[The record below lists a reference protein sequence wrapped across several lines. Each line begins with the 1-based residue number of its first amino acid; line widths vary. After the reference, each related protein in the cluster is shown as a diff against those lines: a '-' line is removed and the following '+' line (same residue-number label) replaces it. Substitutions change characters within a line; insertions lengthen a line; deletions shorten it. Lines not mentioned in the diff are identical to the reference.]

1 MKIIST
7 ILLCCM
13 VSMYVQAQNNLD
25 KLFDSTG
32 VTHTKVR
39 DTYKSTR
46 IVQGQSTEMLR
57 KHELD
62 FRVAHRFGDAGG
74 EFGGSKTFFGTDNST
89 DIRIAFEYG
98 ISDNLMVGISR
109 SKGGG
114 DLQQLYEGLVK
125 YRFLQ
130 QTTDNHV
137 PVSLALFGNMVIS
150 GMPSSTDIAAA
161 SHFADGSDRLMYV
174 AQAIVSKKFADK
186 LSLSLMPTYVHRN
199 HVGYMDMNNMFALGG
214 AGRLKLSKRLG
225 LLAEYYYPFRT
236 QESKDYFKA
245 SKGITFYNPLG
256 LGLEIETGGHVFSI
270 TFTNSA
276 AILENQFIPETTTSW
291 LQGQFRWGFN
301 ISRRFTLF
309 GKKDWKK

>member
-1 MKIIST
+1 MKIIPA
-7 ILLCCM
+7 ILLCLAAGTAA
-13 VSMYVQAQNNLD
+13 QAQNSLE

-32 VTHTKVR
+32 TTHTRVR

-46 IVQGQSTEMLR
+46 IIQGQSTETLR

-74 EFGGSKTFFGTDNST
+74 EFGGTKTFFGTDNST

-109 SKGGG
+109 SKGAGN
-114 DLQQLYEGLVK
+114 LRQLYEGLVK

-130 QTTDNHV
+130 QTTDNYV
-137 PVSLALFGNMVIS
+137 PVSVAVFGNMVIS
-150 GMPSSTDIAAA
+150 GMPSATDKTAPDY
-161 SHFADGSDRLMYV
+161 FGTTADRMTYV
-174 AQAIVSKKFADK
+174 AQALVSRKFAER
-186 LSLSLMPTYVHRN
+186 LSLTLMPTYVHRN
-199 HVGYMDMNNMFALGG
+199 RVSYMDMNNMFALGA

-236 QESKDYFKA
+236 TESKDYFK
-245 SKGITFYNPLG
+245 SLGTKFYNPLG
-256 LGLEIETGGHVFSI
+256 VGLEIETGGHVFSI
-270 TFTNSA
+270 TFTNST

>member
-1 MKIIST
+1 MKYIST
-7 ILLCCM
+7 ILLCC
-13 VSMYVQAQNNLD
+13 VLSVFAHAQGLD
-25 KLFDSTG
+25 KLFDSTATG
-32 VTHTKVR
+32 HTKVR

-62 FRVAHRFGDAGG
+62 FRVTHRFGDAGG
-74 EFGGSKTFFGTDNST
+74 EFGGTKTFFGTDNST

-98 ISDNLMVGISR
+98 VSDNLMVGISR
-109 SKGGG
+109 TKGSG

-137 PVSLALFGNMVIS
+137 PLSLAVFGNAVIS
-150 GMPSSTDIAAA
+150 GMPSATDKTSAAY
-161 SHFADGSDRLMYV
+161 FEDGADRLMYV
-174 AQAIVSKKFADK
+174 AQAIVSRKFGDK
-186 LSLSLMPTYVHRN
+186 LSLTLSPTYIHRN
-199 HVGYMDMNNMFALGG
+199 HVAYMDMNNMFALGA
-214 AGRLKLSKRLG
+214 AGRLKLSKRMG
-225 LLAEYYYPFRT
+225 FLAEYYYPFRS
-236 QESKDYFKA
+236 QESKDYFKSA
-245 SKGITFYNPLG
+245 RGISFYNPLAV
-256 LGLEIETGGHVFSI
+256 GLEIETGGHVFSI
-270 TFTNSA
+270 TFTNST
-276 AILENQFIPETTTSW
+276 AIQESQFIPETTTSW

>member
-7 ILLCCM
+7 ILLCCTI
-13 VSMYVQAQNNLD
+13 SIYVQAQNNLD
-25 KLFDSTG
+25 KVFDSTA

-46 IVQGQSTEMLR
+46 IVQGQSSEMLR

-62 FRVAHRFGDAGG
+62 FRVAHRFGDAAG
-74 EFGGSKTFFGTDNST
+74 EFGGTKTFFGTDNST

-109 SKGGG
+109 SKGSG

-125 YRFLQ
+125 YRLLQ
-130 QTTDNHV
+130 QTTDNLV

-150 GMPSSTDIAAA
+150 GMPSGTDITSAAY
-161 SHFADGSDRLMYV
+161 FADGSDRMMYV
-174 AQAIVSKKFADK
+174 TQAIISKKFADK
-186 LSLSLMPTYVHRN
+186 LSLTLVPSYVHRN
-199 HVGYMDMNNMFALGG
+199 HVAYMDMNNMFALGA

-236 QESKDYFKA
+236 RESKDYFK
-245 SKGITFYNPLG
+245 SQKGITFYNPLG

-270 TFTNSA
+270 TFTNST
-276 AILENQFIPETTTSW
+276 AILENQFIPETTSTW

>member
-1 MKIIST
+1 MKYISIIF
-7 ILLCCM
+7 LCCIF
-13 VSMYVQAQNNLD
+13 SGLAQAQQLD
-25 KLFDSTG
+25 KLFDSTA
-32 VTHTKVR
+32 TTRTKVR

-46 IVQGQSTEMLR
+46 IIQGQSTEMLR

-109 SKGGG
+109 SKGSG

-130 QTTDNHV
+130 QTTDNHI
-137 PVSLALFGNMVIS
+137 PVSVAVFGNMVIS
-150 GMPSSTDIAAA
+150 GMPSSSDISAA
-161 SHFADGSDRLMYV
+161 SHFEDGADRLMYV
-174 AQAIVSKKFADK
+174 AQAVVSRKFGEK
-186 LSLSLMPTYVHRN
+186 LSLTLIPSYVHRN
-199 HVGYMDMNNMFALGG
+199 HVAYMDMNNMFALGG

-225 LLAEYYYPFRT
+225 LLAEYYYPFRS
-236 QESKDYFKA
+236 QESKDYFKSA
-245 SKGITFYNPLG
+245 RGITFYNPLG
-256 LGLEIETGGHVFSI
+256 VGLEIETGGHVFSI
-270 TFTNSA
+270 TFTNST
-276 AILENQFIPETTTSW
+276 AILENQFIPETVSSW
-291 LQGQFRWGFN
+291 KQGQFRWGFN